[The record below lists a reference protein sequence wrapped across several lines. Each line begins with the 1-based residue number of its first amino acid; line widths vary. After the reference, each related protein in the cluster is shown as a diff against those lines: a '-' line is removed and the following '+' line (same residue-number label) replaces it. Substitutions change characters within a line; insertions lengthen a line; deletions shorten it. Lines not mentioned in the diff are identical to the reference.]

1 MTAVDLDNI
10 RLSYGSHKSRE
21 EGMCLMEAVAYVA
34 GEPHTDRPQ
43 CVCPVLAAFGRA
55 WNDALDDEAR
65 NRLLK
70 PFIPRLIGTRSTVEV
85 EYRRTF
91 MATDW
96 AVRVAAPVWL
106 RAAGLDDEAASL
118 EALHPL
124 TSAGGCL
131 SAASMIAQVRDAA
144 RAAWDAAGA
153 AAAGDAAGAVAVD
166 ATWAAGVE
174 ATRDAGVYSAWA
186 AAGAGAGY
194 AAVYAAVYA
203 AGAAARDA
211 AVYAAGAAARDA
223 AVYAAGAAAR
233 DAAVSAAGD
242 ADGVAAVLVARAVA
256 RTAARDVLRPHVER
270 LQASAVD
277 LYEQMIEIGDA
288 P

>member
-1 MTAVDLDNI
+1 MNDLDNI
-10 RLSYGSHKSRE
+10 RLSYGAHESRAD
-21 EGMCLMEAVAYVA
+21 GMCLLEAVAFLA
-34 GEPHTDRPQ
+34 GEPHTDNPQ
-43 CVCPVLAAFGRA
+43 CVCPTLAAFGRS
-55 WNDALDDEAR
+55 WNDALDDQDR

-70 PFIPRLIGTRSTVEV
+70 PFIRRLIGTRSTVEV

-194 AAVYAAVYA
+194 AAVYAAVFA
-203 AGAAARDA
+203 AGAVARDA
-211 AVYAAGAAARDA
+211 AVYAAGAAARA
-223 AVYAAGAAAR
+223 AAGAAA
-233 DAAVSAAGD
+233 GD
-242 ADGVAAVLVARAVA
+242 AGVLVARAVA
-256 RTAARDVLRPHVER
+256 RNAARTVLRPHVER
-270 LQASAVD
+270 LQASAIG
-277 LYEQMIEIGDA
+277 LFERMIEIGDA

>member
-1 MTAVDLDNI
+1 MTDAVDLGSI

-34 GEPHTDRPQ
+34 GEPHTDRPK

-131 SAASMIAQVRDAA
+131 SAASMIAQAREAA
-144 RAAWDAAGA
+144 RAAWDAAEA
-153 AAAGDAAGAVAVD
+153 AAARDAAGAAGVEA
-166 ATWAAGVE
+166 AWAAGVE
-174 ATRDAGVYSAWA
+174 AARDAGVYSAWA

-194 AAVYAAVYA
+194 AAVY
-203 AGAAARDA
+203 A

>member
-21 EGMCLMEAVAYVA
+21 EGMCLMEAVAFLA
-34 GEPHTDRPQ
+34 GEPHTDRPK

-55 WNDALDDEAR
+55 WNDALPDDDR

-96 AVRVAAPVWL
+96 TVRVAAPVWL
-106 RAAGLDDEAASL
+106 RAAGLDDEAGSL

-124 TSAGGCL
+124 SSAGGCL
-131 SAASMIAQVRDAA
+131 SAAPMIAQVREAARAAWAAAGAGDVDAA
-144 RAAWDAAGA
+144 RAAAWA
-153 AAAGDAAGAVAVD
+153 AA
-166 ATWAAGVE
+166 VE

-194 AAVYAAVYA
+194 AAVYAAVFA

-211 AVYAAGAAARDA
+211 AVFAAGAAA
-223 AVYAAGAAAR
+223 GAAA
-233 DAAVSAAGD
+233 
-242 ADGVAAVLVARAVA
+242 VAARTVA
-256 RTAARDVLRPHVER
+256 RTAARTVLRPHVER

-277 LYEQMIEIGDA
+277 LYRRMIEVEADQ
-288 P
+288 